1 MPSLKDLV
9 GQRHGQLVVLERV
22 ENYDGACDSR
32 SQYLCQCSCGATVV
46 KVARNIVRG
55 SMKQSCF
62 GCSYKAKHPEEKK
75 PHRNS
80 PVDYGLTKLPRNING
95 FPIRPKKRATG

>member
-32 SQYLCQCSCGATVV
+32 AQYLCQCTCGATVV
-46 KVARNIVRG
+46 KVARNIARG
-55 SMKQSCF
+55 SMRQACY
-62 GCSYKAKHPEEKK
+62 GCSYKARHPEAKEVKS
-75 PHRNS
+75 RNS
-80 PVDYGLTKLPRNING
+80 IEYDKSLPRNING
-95 FPIRPKKRATG
+95 FPIRPKKKIRG